1 MITRMQALAAAA
13 SGKPVAT
20 DNQAGNGV
28 DFSAV
33 LKNAIENVNTA
44 QNSARAKA
52 QSFSTGASDTSLED
66 VVENCKI
73 GDTVRVQIRI
83 KEGEKERL
91 QIFEGLV
98 IAMKGTL
105 GQMHFTVR
113 KISNGVAIERVFPL
127 GEFRQAFELLESR
140 HLRGKIILVP

>member
-1 MITRMQALAAAA
+1 MSTSNVDSMITRMQALAAAA

-44 QNSARAKA
+44 QNSAQAKA

-66 VVENCKI
+66 VIVSLQKANLSLQGMI
-73 GDTVRVQIRI
+73 AVRNRLVDAY
-83 KEGEKERL
+83 KEVTNL
-91 QIFEGLV
+91 QV
-98 IAMKGTL
+98 
-105 GQMHFTVR
+105 
-113 KISNGVAIERVFPL
+113 
-127 GEFRQAFELLESR
+127 
-140 HLRGKIILVP
+140 